1 MSVPI
6 IDEVVNGNW
15 RPKKDIVVEID
26 ELFRQTLDSME
37 VMLNGVAVK
46 GWEVRRRVLK
56 DFLVSDQVNSAAG
69 CVQPVRHLPV
79 GHQMKFAHP
88 WGKLDD
94 RSHGIFQSAP
104 IKEPSWACSIC
115 DRAIAKLFN
124 LKQKNTFLVIQESL
138 NKLSFHSPYQNVTI
152 IVGCIVL
159 KVK

>member
-6 IDEVVNGNW
+6 IDEVFNGNW
-15 RPKKDIVVEID
+15 RAKKDIVVEID

-56 DFLVSDQVNSAAG
+56 YFLVSDQVNSAAG

-88 WGKLDD
+88 WGKEGTPVNQDCHKWLN
-94 RSHGIFQSAP
+94 GICPLPDNQCRYNHVP
-104 IKEPSWACSIC
+104 EK
-115 DRAIAKLFN
+115 K
-124 LKQKNTFLVIQESL
+124 K
-138 NKLSFHSPYQNVTI
+138 Y
-152 IVGCIVL
+152 
-159 KVK
+159 